1 MDYENNYQDYY
12 MWTEY
17 GKSFKARRNKKA
29 NMDAD
34 LVKEEWAIYDDLYY
48 SNKDKGWKLK
58 QYRSGVDLTQPRVD
72 ITEKNNPFTDIS
84 QDTLLVAKQFMVF
97 AHIRCPKPPV
107 RYAKG
112 LLQSTIR
119 MENTSYLG
127 MGSVNVYCGSKE
139 AFYMPFTNE
148 EWHSAKAYP
157 MKNSKK
163 IIEGFEK
170 GIKSSY
176 EASKRMGDTRTYEEY
191 KRDAKKYYEETMGT
205 KNVGVRVN
213 PNLHWWDKAIQ
224 DTVNLC
230 QERGVM
236 MNG

>member
-1 MDYENNYQDYY
+1 MEYENNYQDYY
-12 MWTEY
+12 MWMEK
-17 GKSFKARRNKKA
+17 GKSY
-29 NMDAD
+29 
-34 LVKEEWAIYDDLYY
+34 KEKSY
-48 SNKDKGWKLK
+48 KVDKIQQEPIIDYAEKNDP
-58 QYRSGVDLTQPRVD
+58 YTD
-72 ITEKNNPFTDIS
+72 ITN
-84 QDTLLVAKQFMVF
+84 DTLLVAKQFMVF
-97 AHIRCPKPPV
+97 AHIRCPKPPI
-107 RYAKG
+107 RYARG

-127 MGSVNVYCGSKE
+127 MGSVNVYVGNEK

-157 MKNSKK
+157 MKNSAK
-163 IIEGFEK
+163 IRADFEK
-170 GIKSSY
+170 GIRSSY
-176 EASKRMGDTRTYEEY
+176 EASKRMGDTRTYEQY
-191 KRDAKKYYEETMGT
+191 KKDAKRYYEETMGT

-224 DTVNLC
+224 DAVNLC

>member
-12 MWTEY
+12 MWMEKV
-17 GKSFKARRNKKA
+17 KSYKEKAYKVEKIPQEP
-29 NMDAD
+29 
-34 LVKEEWAIYDDLYY
+34 V
-48 SNKDKGWKLK
+48 
-58 QYRSGVDLTQPRVD
+58 VDVA
-72 ITEKNNPFTDIS
+72 EKSDPYTDIS

-97 AHIRCPKPPV
+97 AHIRCPKPPI

-119 MENTSYLG
+119 AENTSYLG
-127 MGSVNVYCGSKE
+127 MGSVNVYVGNEK

-157 MKNSKK
+157 VGRESFYKKTQFAWRGNWEKNMKEFASYMAKEYNQDEKEYFKK
-163 IIEGFEK
+163 LYKTFE
-170 GIKSSY
+170 
-176 EASKRMGDTRTYEEY
+176 EQRA
-191 KRDAKKYYEETMGT
+191 TM
-205 KNVGVRVN
+205 VRKN
-213 PNLHWWDKAIQ
+213 PNEHWWDKAIQ